1 MRKFPLISQGGFE
14 NLVDS
19 RGDARLRFDHLEHVQ
34 QDCPETAEIEL
45 GVLAAGNLYE
55 PLVHEG
61 PTSLRVRP
69 EAGPVR
75 RGIAST

>member
-1 MRKFPLISQGGFE
+1 MREFPLIRQGGFE

-34 QDCPETAEIEL
+34 QDCPEIAEIEL

-55 PLVHEG
+55 SLVHEG
-61 PTSLRVRP
+61 QRAFEFGRKLDPFGGGSH
-69 EAGPVR
+69 
-75 RGIAST
+75 